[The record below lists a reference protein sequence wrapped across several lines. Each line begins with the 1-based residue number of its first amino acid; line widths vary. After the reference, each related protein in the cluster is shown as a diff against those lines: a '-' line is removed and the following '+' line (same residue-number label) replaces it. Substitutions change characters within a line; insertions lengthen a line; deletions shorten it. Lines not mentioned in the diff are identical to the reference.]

1 MRCSF
6 WHIDERPC
14 WICCSPRVIY
24 IDISR
29 YRIINKKNMEV
40 PETRELFV
48 IKKLT
53 LSSGIHKSLLY
64 RARILLAV
72 GFYTL
77 RPNLDKNILSG
88 FLSRLDKI
96 WVSDDYVLQIFFFYL
111 IDRADIFNWY
121 IDIRLSLFSTQSIYI
136 LYPIAKKPGICGLSK
151 FQAVKLRKYQ
161 NHECPILLQRGI
173 LLTFQSHT

>member
-1 MRCSF
+1 
-6 WHIDERPC
+6 
-14 WICCSPRVIY
+14 
-24 IDISR
+24 
-29 YRIINKKNMEV
+29 MEV

-88 FLSRLDKI
+88 FLSRPDKTWVLD
-96 WVSDDYVLQIFFFYL
+96 VNVQ
-111 IDRADIFNWY
+111 N
-121 IDIRLSLFSTQSIYI
+121 
-136 LYPIAKKPGICGLSK
+136 
-151 FQAVKLRKYQ
+151 KL
-161 NHECPILLQRGI
+161 
-173 LLTFQSHT
+173 